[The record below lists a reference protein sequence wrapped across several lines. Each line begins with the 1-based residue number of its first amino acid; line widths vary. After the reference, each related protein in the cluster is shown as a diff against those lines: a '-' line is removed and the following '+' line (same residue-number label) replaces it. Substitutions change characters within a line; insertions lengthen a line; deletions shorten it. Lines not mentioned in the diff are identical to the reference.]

1 MNRPSPTLPAR
12 LLLLACVLLPF
23 AVQAAAPALTPWR
36 AGVATRKLNPPGPS
50 WLAGYASRTAP
61 SDGLDGDLHAKALS
75 LDDGASGRL
84 VLVTLDLIGITAEL
98 RAHVELEGAVRFG
111 LRPHEILLNASH
123 THSGPLV
130 DPARMLIEQVFR
142 RSARPEDVAAT
153 EAFAAGL
160 RVTVV
165 ELIGA
170 SLAAMAP
177 ARLEFAQA
185 RAGFAMNR
193 RRPEPGGG
201 ISNNPHPA
209 GPVDHDVP
217 VLRVAGPEGKTRALV
232 FGYACHNT
240 TLSGKLLSG
249 DYAGHA
255 QRDLEEAYPGAT
267 ALFITGA
274 GGDQNPYPRRSVPG
288 QTSEQ
293 LARQHGRALA
303 NAVHTALA
311 ARPRAVAGPLRAA
324 LGPALL
330 AYDPLPPAALAAYSP
345 ATHTPEVVARAKA
358 LTATQARGEIP
369 PPLPCA
375 VHVVRLGSDLTL
387 VAIAGEVVVD
397 YALRLKRELAGPA
410 AVWIAGYSNEVFGYL
425 PSRRVLA
432 EGGYEAGGANTR
444 LLTHPGPFAPDTE
457 DRVVARAH
465 ELLRGLKP

>member
-1 MNRPSPTLPAR
+1 MNRPSPAPPSR

-23 AVQAAAPALTPWR
+23 AVHAAAPAPTPWR
-36 AGVATRKLNPPGPS
+36 AGVATRKLNPPGPV
-50 WLAGYASRTAP
+50 WLAGYANRTAP
-61 SDGLDGDLHAKALS
+61 SAGLDLDLHAKALS
-75 LDDGASGRL
+75 LDDGDGGRL
-84 VLVTLDLIGITAEL
+84 VLITLDLIGITAEL
-98 RAHVELEGAVRFG
+98 RAHVEREGATRFG

-130 DPARMLIEQVFR
+130 DPARMLVEQVFR

-153 EAFAAGL
+153 EAFAASL

-165 ELIGA
+165 ELLGA
-170 SLAAMAP
+170 SLAAGAP

-193 RRPEPGGG
+193 RRPEPGGV

-217 VLRVAGPEGKTRALV
+217 VLRVAGADGKTRALV

-240 TLSGKLLSG
+240 TLSGNLLSG

-274 GGDQNPYPRRSVPG
+274 GGDQNPYPRRGVPG

-311 ARPRAVAGPLRAA
+311 ARPRPVTGPLRAA
-324 LGPALL
+324 LAPALL
-330 AYDPLPPAALAAYSP
+330 DYDPLPPPALAAYTP

-358 LTATQARGEIP
+358 LAAAHTRGERP

-387 VAIAGEVVVD
+387 LAIAGEVVVD

-432 EGGYEAGGANTR
+432 EGGYEAVGANTR
-444 LLTHPGPFAPDTE
+444 LLIHPGPFAPDAE
-457 DRVVARAH
+457 DRVVAQART
-465 ELLRGLKP
+465 LLHSLQP